1 MFLDDCTHDNKLT
14 EPYFNLIANNFNT
27 SQVSEKLK
35 EIIAAMVGATDQRD
49 TGSSEELSV
58 ESQVALEAL
67 RGLAALLP
75 RLPQETVL
83 QHTPTLLIRIRL
95 FSEKVSGP
103 TTVMCVFFFFFNR
116 ILVELLIAVT

>member
-1 MFLDDCTHDNKLT
+1 
-14 EPYFNLIANNFNT
+14 
-27 SQVSEKLK
+27 
-35 EIIAAMVGATDQRD
+35 MVGATDQRD

-95 FSEKVSGP
+95 FSEKVSVSAGKD
-103 TTVMCVFFFFFNR
+103 VIMQLVSNLCACVFR
-116 ILVELLIAVT
+116 HEQSCLLTILAIT

>member
-1 MFLDDCTHDNKLT
+1 MSILQL
-14 EPYFNLIANNFNT
+14 
-27 SQVSEKLK
+27 SGKLK

-49 TGSSEELSV
+49 TSSSEELNV
-58 ESQVALEAL
+58 ETQVALEAL

-95 FSEKVSGP
+95 FSEKVS
-103 TTVMCVFFFFFNR
+103 
-116 ILVELLIAVT
+116 

>member
-1 MFLDDCTHDNKLT
+1 
-14 EPYFNLIANNFNT
+14 
-27 SQVSEKLK
+27 
-35 EIIAAMVGATDQRD
+35 MVGATDQRD

-95 FSEKVSGP
+95 FSEKVSDP
-103 TTVMCVFFFFFNR
+103 TLVFFIVMLPLTN
-116 ILVELLIAVT
+116 